1 MISSIG
7 TSNIDYLMQ
16 SYRMLEERPIR
27 DLESRRDSIN
37 NRISLFN
44 TLKTKLRALES
55 LANELTYSDSTSVFG
70 SKTATVS
77 DTDYLTVTASSS
89 AVITSHT
96 VFVSQLAKADKVV
109 SNQYTLSDTSIYS
122 TLGAGT
128 FTFQVTV
135 NGDSHQVSV
144 TISADDDNETIL
156 NNIVTAVNNTTDIGI
171 TASVI
176 NDTGTTGRLVFTS
189 EESGADY
196 EMSLSDVSGSLL
208 STIGMNDSVAMS
220 GTSGGYVYDSSE
232 LNAIVIVDGITIE
245 QNSNV
250 IENAVEGLTLSLKKT
265 HSAGDSPVTV
275 NVQADVE
282 TIKSK
287 LEDFIEAYNDV
298 LDFIQ
303 TNTSVNTTTYERSAF
318 SGDFTITNIKL
329 ELRSLLSEP
338 VTGLPSGDPTILAQV
353 GITPDRNGKLQISD
367 SDTLEEYLQEN
378 LDQVS
383 ALFNSSDGFATRLV
397 DFLDTYTGGDGVIEQ
412 RKDVLQ
418 GHIKLIN
425 NRIDQMQNVVD
436 RRIEYY
442 RQQYAQL
449 QAAYNMYAAQYSNM
463 GNMLQNGFVY

>member
-7 TSNIDYLMQ
+7 ASNIDYLMQ
-16 SYRMLEERPIR
+16 SYRMIEERPIR

-37 NRISLFN
+37 NRISLFSS
-44 TLKTKLRALES
+44 LKTKLRALES
-55 LANELTYSDSTSVFG
+55 LASELTYSDSTSIFG

-77 DTDYLTVTASSS
+77 DSDYLTVTASAS
-89 AVITSHT
+89 AVVTSHT
-96 VFVSQLAKADKVV
+96 VLINQLAKADKVV
-109 SNQYTLSDTSIYS
+109 SDQFTLSDTSIYS

-135 NGDSHQVSV
+135 NGETHQVSV
-144 TISADDDNETIL
+144 DISADDDNETIL
-156 NNIVTAVNNTTDIGI
+156 NNIVTAVNNTSDIGI

-176 NDTGTTGRLVFTS
+176 NDTSTTGRLVFTS

-196 EMSLSDVSGSLL
+196 EMTLSDVSGSLL
-208 STIGMNDSVAMS
+208 STIGMNDAVAMN

-232 LNAIVIVDGITIE
+232 LNAIVVVDGITIE

-250 IENAVEGLTLSLKKT
+250 IENAVEGLTFNLKKE
-265 HSAGDSPVTV
+265 HSVGESPVTV

-282 TIKSK
+282 TITGK
-287 LEDFIEAYNDV
+287 LEEFIEAYNDV

-303 TNTSVNTTTYERSAF
+303 TNTSVNTATYERSAF

-338 VTGLPSGDPTILAQV
+338 VTGLTSGDPTILAQI
-353 GITPDRNGKLQISD
+353 GITPDRNGQLQISD
-367 SDTLEEYLQEN
+367 SDTLEEYLSEN
-378 LDQVS
+378 LDQVA

-397 DFLDTYTGGDGVIEQ
+397 DYLDTYTSGDGVIEK

-418 GHIKLIN
+418 SQITSIN
-425 NRIDQMQNVVD
+425 NRIEQMQDVVD

-442 RQQYAQL
+442 RQQYSQL
-449 QAAYNMYAAQYSNM
+449 QAAYNVYAAQYANM
-463 GNMLQNGFVY
+463 SNMLQTGFIY